1 VTDQGVVVLV
11 AAWATLPPLI
21 GVTIYDVVGRQ
32 SFNTSSTRL
41 MELEWHLFLAAWVPR
56 RHPLILRSR
65 ALP

>member
-1 VTDQGVVVLV
+1 MTDQGVVVLV

-41 MELEWHLFLAAWVPR
+41 MELEWHLFLAA
-56 RHPLILRSR
+56 
-65 ALP
+65 